1 MNSDGWS
8 AFRRK
13 AWDVTFLVVA
23 WCGIALMLSSLAKG
37 QVARIRTAEAA
48 CGIAG
53 PGPIGTPGDKASFVL
68 GPEALHIQLS
78 DPLPAF
84 AYFAVIS
91 PTMPVTTLP
100 RCLRLDLEGAVVV
113 PMAPVQRA
121 MPEVEGMTEKEREV
135 LQKLVSPMAEHRVPY
150 AGIPEGQSVFA
161 QVVGVFAFQDGSIY
175 TRGSKVVEV
184 ERGS

>member
-1 MNSDGWS
+1 VNETTAWDS
-8 AFRRK
+8 FRRK
-13 AWDVTFLVVA
+13 AWDVTALALA
-23 WCGIALMLSSLAKG
+23 WGAIALMFSSLAKG
-37 QVARIRTAEAA
+37 QVARMRVAEAS

-68 GPEALHIQLS
+68 GPDALHVQLS

-100 RCLRLDLEGAVVV
+100 TCLRLDLEGSVVV

-121 MPEVEGMTEKEREV
+121 MPEAVGATEKEREV
-135 LQKLVSPMAEHRVPY
+135 LQKMLSPMAEHRVPY

-184 ERGS
+184 GR